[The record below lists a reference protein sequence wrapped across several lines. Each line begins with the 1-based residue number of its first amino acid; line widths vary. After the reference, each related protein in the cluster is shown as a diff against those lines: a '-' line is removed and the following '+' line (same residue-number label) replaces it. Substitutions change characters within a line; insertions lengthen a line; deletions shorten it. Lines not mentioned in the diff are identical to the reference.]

1 MIKLYSQQ
9 GVTLRNPAGIR
20 EPETVKNP
28 FIKILDKTA
37 ETTAKLS
44 KQNYA
49 LGRAQLI
56 TDVLDNAY
64 QNAPD
69 NPEQFN
75 ELVKSGFEKGL
86 AGLSDT
92 TKKDIY
98 ATADDKIKALQ
109 IKVGK
114 NLNAK
119 LDAENTNLILD
130 RADKILNSEGGV
142 LSLNKQIADGIIS
155 GESRDELDKYI
166 NIQNQNK
173 AQLEALA
180 KAKNLKGSYIINSK
194 EIRKAINEGEYNMY
208 DELVEGLRGLDYEG
222 LKSFDENTF
231 QDRERFLKKTG
242 LTSKTYDQ
250 LSKNIKQMRKDLN
263 AADQREIKSAR
274 NFNVLQYVTSLNPEY
289 LTQNK
294 AEILKME
301 NGKDLYKR
309 LEGLQKGTGTVN
321 PALVTDEDA
330 NFINNFNALTRV
342 INSQNDGS
350 EDYDSKLM
358 ADIITAQ
365 ESVNAYRKKYG
376 ASEETV
382 DAINEIL
389 INSAAD
395 QLYADSMKINENNAL
410 YKIVNNINEKAEE
423 KSYKPRFTGFG
434 LPGIALDYA
443 ISTVGSWLDPEQR
456 KIILN
461 EPDYDGM
468 KHIAHDTILAMNSV
482 ARQLRQPGLSQED
495 KETIFNQVKA
505 IEAEGNK
512 AIIRRKYRHIIPE
525 AEMQRLESE
534 NAQGKTALFKFHGSM
549 VGFEGFTDDDIIIK
563 TNM

>member
-20 EPETVKNP
+20 KPETVKNP

-37 ETTAKLS
+37 AVTAKLS

-86 AGLSDT
+86 TGLSEA
-92 TKKDIY
+92 TKQDIY
-98 ATADDKIKALQ
+98 ATADDKVKALQ

-114 NLNAK
+114 NLNAR

-130 RADKILNSEGGV
+130 RADKILNSEGGIF
-142 LSLNKQIADGIIS
+142 SLNKQIANGIIS
-155 GESRDELDKYI
+155 GESRDEIDKYI

-180 KAKNLKGSYIINSK
+180 KAKNLKGNYIINAK
-194 EIRKAINEGEYNMY
+194 DIRKAIDEGEYNMY
-208 DELVEGLRGLDYEG
+208 DELVEGLRGLDYES
-222 LKSFDENTF
+222 LKNFDENVF
-231 QDRERFLKKTG
+231 QDRARFMKKTG

-250 LSKNIKQMRKDLN
+250 LSKNIKNMRKDLN
-263 AADQREIKSAR
+263 AEDQRQIKSAR
-274 NFNVLQYVTSLNPEY
+274 NFDVLQYTTSLNPEY

-294 AEILKME
+294 EAILKMK
-301 NGKDLYKR
+301 NGKELYKR
-309 LEGLQKGTGTVN
+309 LEGLQKGEGTVN

-342 INSQNDGS
+342 INSQNDGT

-365 ESVNAYRKKYG
+365 ETVYDYRKKYG
-376 ASEETV
+376 ATDETI

-395 QLYADSMKINENNAL
+395 QLYADAMKINENNAL
-410 YKIVNNINEKAEE
+410 YKIINTVNERGKTE
-423 KSYKPRFTGFG
+423 KSSRFTGLFG
-434 LPGIALDYA
+434 LPGAALDFA
-443 ISTVGSWLDPEQR
+443 FNSVVDLTDTTKREIF
-456 KIILN
+456 LN
-461 EPDYDGM
+461 EPDYEGM
-468 KHIAHDTILAMNSV
+468 NHIAKETILAKLAV

-505 IEAEGNK
+505 IEAEGNR

-534 NAQGKTALFKFHGSM
+534 NAQGRTALFKFHGSM

-563 TNM
+563 TNL

>member
-9 GVTLRNPAGIR
+9 GVTLKNPAGIR

-37 ETTAKLS
+37 AVTAKLS

-86 AGLSDT
+86 TGLSDT

-109 IKVGK
+109 IKVGN

-130 RADKILNSEGGV
+130 RADKILNSEGGIF
-142 LSLNKQIADGIIS
+142 SLNKQIANGIIS
-155 GESRDELDKYI
+155 GESRDEIDQYI

-180 KAKNLKGSYIINSK
+180 KAKNLKGNYIINAK
-194 EIRKAINEGEYNMY
+194 DIRKAIDEGEYNMY
-208 DELVEGLRGLDYEG
+208 DELNEGLRGLDYES
-222 LKSFDENTF
+222 LKRFDEEVF

-250 LSKNIKQMRKDLN
+250 LSKNIKNMRKDLN

-274 NFNVLQYVTSLNPEY
+274 NFDVLQYVTSSNPEY

-294 AEILKME
+294 EAILKMK
-301 NGKDLYKR
+301 NGKELYKR
-309 LEGLQKGTGTVN
+309 LEGLQKGEGTVN

-365 ESVNAYRKKYG
+365 ESVNEYRKKYG
-376 ASEETV
+376 ASDETV

-395 QLYADSMKINENNAL
+395 QVYADAMKINENNAL
-410 YKIVNNINEKAEE
+410 YKIINTVNQKGETE
-423 KSYKPRFTGFG
+423 KSTRFMRLYG
-434 LPGIALDYA
+434 LPGAAMDFA
-443 ISTVGSWLDPEQR
+443 FNTVTSLIDPTKRE
-456 KIILN
+456 IFLN
-461 EPDYDGM
+461 EPDYEGM
-468 KHIAHDTILAMNSV
+468 NHIAHDTILAMNAV

-505 IEAEGNK
+505 IEAEGNR

-534 NAQGKTALFKFHGSM
+534 NAQGRTALFKFHGSM

-563 TNM
+563 TNL

>member
-9 GVTLRNPAGIR
+9 GVTLKNPAGIR

-37 ETTAKLS
+37 AVTAKLS

-86 AGLSDT
+86 TGLSEA
-92 TKKDIY
+92 TKQDIY
-98 ATADDKIKALQ
+98 ATADDKVKALQ

-114 NLNAK
+114 NLNAR

-130 RADKILNSEGGV
+130 RADKILNSEGGIF
-142 LSLNKQIADGIIS
+142 SLNKQIADGIIS
-155 GESRDELDKYI
+155 GESRDEIDKYI

-180 KAKNLKGSYIINSK
+180 KAKNLKGNYIINAK
-194 EIRKAINEGEYNMY
+194 DIRKAIDEGEYNMY
-208 DELVEGLRGLDYEG
+208 DELVEGLRGLDYES
-222 LKSFDENTF
+222 LKNFDEKTF
-231 QDRERFLKKTG
+231 QDRARFMKKTG

-250 LSKNIKQMRKDLN
+250 LSKNIKNMRKDLN
-263 AADQREIKSAR
+263 AEDQRQIKSAR
-274 NFNVLQYVTSLNPEY
+274 NFDVLQYATSLNPEY

-294 AEILKME
+294 EAILKMK
-301 NGKDLYKR
+301 NGKELYKR
-309 LEGLQKGTGTVN
+309 LEGLQKGEGTVN

-342 INSQNDGS
+342 INSQNDGT

-365 ESVNAYRKKYG
+365 EAINEYRKKYG
-376 ASEETV
+376 ASDETV

-395 QLYADSMKINENNAL
+395 QLFADAMKINENNAL
-410 YKIVNNINEKAEE
+410 YKIINTVNERGKTE
-423 KSYKPRFTGFG
+423 KSSRFTGLFG
-434 LPGIALDYA
+434 LPGAALDFA
-443 ISTVGSWLDPEQR
+443 FNSVVDLTDTTKREIF
-456 KIILN
+456 LN
-461 EPDYDGM
+461 EPDYEGM
-468 KHIAHDTILAMNSV
+468 NHIAKETILAKLAV

-505 IEAEGNK
+505 IEAEGNR

-534 NAQGKTALFKFHGSM
+534 NAQGRTALFKFHGSM

-563 TNM
+563 TNL